1 MGVGG
6 TLVEKRECYFVPFSI
21 RGKLNSTVLYHIFFG
36 IDVEICA
43 RCLK

>member
-1 MGVGG
+1 M
-6 TLVEKRECYFVPFSI
+6 EKRECYFVPLFHK
-21 RGKLNSTVLYHIFFG
+21 RGKLNSTALYHIFFG